1 MQTQMNTL
9 QDNNK
14 LENSKL
20 TLMDPAV
27 EQTKQ
32 PTAEPAPIKTFE
44 YQFDTTLKHSNA
56 TQNVYFSNYFD
67 WQGAVRERWFFE
79 CIDPGML
86 QDLGVFIT
94 KQAHN
99 DYVRE
104 SFPFQTIRCELNAF
118 NVQRCSFYLSFRFY
132 EGDELISHGYQQI
145 VFANHEKKISKLP
158 LEVLSK
164 VREYEIIEDL
174 NQV

>member
-1 MQTQMNTL
+1 MQTQLTISPETSE
-9 QDNNK
+9 
-14 LENSKL
+14 LENSSIAL
-20 TLMDPAV
+20 VDQSIDHAQQPA
-27 EQTKQ
+27 
-32 PTAEPAPIKTFE
+32 AEPAPVKTFE

-86 QDLGVFIT
+86 QDIGVFIT

-132 EGDELISHGYQQI
+132 EGDELISYGYQQI

-158 LEVLSK
+158 LEVLNK
-164 VREYEIIEDL
+164 VREYEIKEDL
-174 NQV
+174 SQG